1 MVLAQRVGISL
12 CCFCSSA
19 ALGEV
24 SLASHLYLVGLPG
37 RGFPGFPGSKGEKG
51 NTFAK
56 SVLPF
61 QRTAGSHSAIRAG
74 WVDPGKPLDLGWQ

>member
-1 MVLAQRVGISL
+1 MVLAPRVDIAL
-12 CCFCSSA
+12 CCSCSLA

-24 SLASHLYLVGLPG
+24 NVASYLYLVGLPG

-61 QRTAGSHSAIRAG
+61 QRTSGTHNTLRAG
-74 WVDPGKPLDLGWQ
+74 QANTGKPLDLGW